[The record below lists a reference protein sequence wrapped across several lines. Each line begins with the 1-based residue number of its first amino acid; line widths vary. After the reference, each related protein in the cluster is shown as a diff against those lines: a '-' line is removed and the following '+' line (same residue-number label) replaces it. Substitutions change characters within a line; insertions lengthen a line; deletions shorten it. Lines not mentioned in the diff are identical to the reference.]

1 MDRIL
6 GNRVAAPE
14 QYAPDILEPIDRTLG
29 RSAIKGASIHIS
41 NGWDVWHCYE
51 LSWRV
56 EGKGL
61 CYFTGTLSI
70 PADSPFTVE
79 SKSLKL
85 YLNSLNN
92 KVFIS
97 NKEAIKTIERDVSAV
112 AGGNVKVV
120 LWSTSDLAANTFT
133 PDRLPRPEITQPTRR
148 HAVEGFRSLCP
159 VTAQP
164 DWATVVVD
172 IDASAFDRET
182 IDAAVETLRN
192 HQGFHEQCIED
203 LFSRIERDLRPEYL
217 EITGF
222 FQRRGGIDITPRR
235 SSAATEPPLERL
247 YEQ

>member
-14 QYAPDILEPIDRTLG
+14 QYAPDILEPIDRALG
-29 RSAIKGASIHIS
+29 RSAIEGASMHVS

-51 LSWRV
+51 LSWLL
-56 EGKGL
+56 EGEGL
-61 CYFTGTLSI
+61 CYFTGTLLI

-92 KVFIS
+92 KTFPS
-97 NKEAIKTIERDVSAV
+97 NDEAIKTIERDVSTI
-112 AGGNVKVV
+112 AGGAVKVV
-120 LWSTSDLAANTFT
+120 LWSSSDLAENTFI
-133 PDRLPRPEITQPTRR
+133 PDELPAPGASLPTRR
-148 HAVEGFRSLCP
+148 YVVPGFRSLCP

-172 IDASAFDRET
+172 TDTTAFDRET
-182 IDAAVETLRN
+182 IDAAIETLRN

-235 SSAATEPPLERL
+235 SSVGSEPPVERL
-247 YEQ
+247 FEQ

>member
-14 QYAPDILEPIDRTLG
+14 QYAPHILEPIDRALG
-29 RSAIKGASIHIS
+29 RSAIEGASIHIS

-56 EGKGL
+56 EGDGL

-92 KVFIS
+92 KTFPS
-97 NKEAIKTIERDVSAV
+97 NDEAIKTIERDVSAI

-120 LWSTSDLAANTFT
+120 LWSSSDLATNTFT
-133 PDRLPRPEITQPTRR
+133 PSALPKPKTSLPTRR
-148 HAVEGFRSLCP
+148 HLVAGFRSLCP

-164 DWATVVVD
+164 DWATLVVD
-172 IDASAFDRET
+172 IADSACDLKV
-182 IDAAVETLRN
+182 IDGAVQALRN

-203 LFSRIERDLRPEYL
+203 LFSRIETDLKPEFL

-235 SSAATEPPLERL
+235 SSAVSEPAIERL

>member
-6 GNRVAAPE
+6 GNRVAAPD
-14 QYAPDILEPIDRTLG
+14 QYAPDILEPIDRAVG
-29 RSAIKGASIHIS
+29 RSTIEGASTFIS

-51 LSWRV
+51 LSWLV
-56 EGKGL
+56 EGAGL
-61 CYFTGTLSI
+61 CHLTGTLSI

-85 YLNSLNN
+85 YLNSLNKN
-92 KVFIS
+92 KFSS
-97 NKEAIKTIERDVSAV
+97 NKEAVETIESDVSAV
-112 AGGNVKVV
+112 AGGDVRVV
-120 LWSTSDLAANTFT
+120 LWSSSDLAENTFI
-133 PDRLPRPEITQPTRR
+133 PDALPPPGASLPTRR
-148 HAVEGFRSLCP
+148 CVARGFRSLCP

-172 IDASAFDRET
+172 TDASAFDGET
-182 IDAAVETLRN
+182 IGAAVETLRN

-203 LFSRIERDLRPEYL
+203 LFSRIEGDLKPEYL
-217 EITGF
+217 EITGY

-235 SSAATEPPLERL
+235 SSAVTEPAVERL

>member
-1 MDRIL
+1 LDRIL

-14 QYAPDILEPIDRTLG
+14 QYAPEILEPIDRALG
-29 RSAIKGASIHIS
+29 RSAIEGASIRIS

-51 LSWRV
+51 LSWLV
-56 EGKGL
+56 EGVGL

-92 KVFIS
+92 KTFS
-97 NKEAIKTIERDVSAV
+97 SEEEAIKTIERDVSAIA
-112 AGGNVKVV
+112 AGAVKVV
-120 LWSTSDLAANTFT
+120 LWSSADLAANTFASEG
-133 PDRLPRPEITQPTRR
+133 LPRPETSLPIRR
-148 HAVEGFRSLCP
+148 YVVPGFRSLCP

-172 IDASAFDRET
+172 IDAITFDRKI
-182 IDAAVETLRN
+182 IDTAVEALRN
-192 HQGFHEQCIED
+192 HQVFHEQCIED

-235 SSAATEPPLERL
+235 SSAVAKPPIERF

>member
-14 QYAPDILEPIDRTLG
+14 QYAPEILEPIDRALG
-29 RSAIKGASIHIS
+29 RSAIEGASIHIS
-41 NGWDVWHCYE
+41 DGWDVWHCYE
-51 LSWRV
+51 LSWIV
-56 EGKGL
+56 EGEGL

-70 PADSPFTVE
+70 PANSPFTVE

-92 KVFIS
+92 KTFLS
-97 NKEAIKTIERDVSAV
+97 NEEAIKTIERDVSAI
-112 AGGNVKVV
+112 AGGAVKVV
-120 LWSTSDLAANTFT
+120 LWSSSDLAANTFT
-133 PDRLPRPEITQPTRR
+133 PDGLPTPKTSLLMRR
-148 HAVEGFRSLCP
+148 HLVEGFRSLCP

-172 IDASAFDRET
+172 IDASAFDCET

-235 SSAATEPPLERL
+235 SSAVTEPAVERL